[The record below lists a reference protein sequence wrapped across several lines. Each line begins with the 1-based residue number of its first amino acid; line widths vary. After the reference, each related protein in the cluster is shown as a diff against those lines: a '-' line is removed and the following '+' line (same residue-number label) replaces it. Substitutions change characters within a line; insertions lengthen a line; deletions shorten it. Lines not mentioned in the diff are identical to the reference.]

1 MPRNVHQLL
10 NVELV
15 IHVCA
20 QDEIIDK
27 IYYNVTHGVETFT
40 LGRNEDIV
48 RLDDIKICEQMQE
61 LDEGILQYNAYIPSE
76 NRELNGIKYRIPT
89 TYTIQNELRIWNKE
103 NVKYV
108 EKGKT
113 IEEVLQDED
122 GDLVF
127 LANKESNL

>member
-1 MPRNVHQLL
+1 MSN
-10 NVELV
+10 
-15 IHVCA
+15 
-20 QDEIIDK
+20 
-27 IYYNVTHGVETFT
+27 
-40 LGRNEDIV
+40 IV